1 MTLMECEAEEV
12 VASGIEE
19 ARALLASGKY
29 LRIRLT
35 WEMNSDEF
43 FRLVTEADASE
54 QVNIV
59 RDEQGVWLEFT
70 PA

>member
-1 MTLMECEAEEV
+1 MTLMDCEAEEA
-12 VASGIEE
+12 VASGAEE

-43 FRLVTEADASE
+43 FRLVTEADVSE

-59 RDEQGVWLEFT
+59 RDEKGVWLEFT